1 MEKVLL
7 TAGNGGL
14 YTIIENT
21 HLTVCAILAYPA
33 ENEICCIIF
42 RTKADLTALTFF
54 IGRKN
59 KFIFPAQIGGS
70 YSCIFI
76 IIDCSKQSVY
86 CGICSNIIY
95 FCTIDC
101 KVF

>member
-1 MEKVLL
+1 MAFLL
-7 TAGNGGL
+7 IT
-14 YTIIENT
+14 
-21 HLTVCAILAYPA
+21 A

-42 RTKADLTALTFF
+42 LVWICTKADFTAFTFF

-59 KFIFPAQIGGS
+59 KFVCTSQIGGS
-70 YSCIFI
+70 YSRIFI
-76 IIDCSKQSVY
+76 IIDRSKQSVY